1 MRDRTILEIKC
12 RDWSDFRSK
21 LESDVYK
28 KGYFVSGEFL
38 YRGLPS
44 VDYRL
49 ETSFDRWYKGP
60 KAKRPNVSDQL
71 LRTFS
76 KECDG
81 YPGIGSELDEDDDR
95 LSALAQHHGL
105 PTRLLDWTV
114 SPYIA
119 AFFAFSYTFDTDA
132 ALDDYVAVWVL
143 DRPMK
148 SGVQTTARTFL
159 IRRSMEMIG

>member
-1 MRDRTILEIKC
+1 VVQGTE
-12 RDWSDFRSK
+12 
-21 LESDVYK
+21 
-28 KGYFVSGEFL
+28 G
-38 YRGLPS
+38 
-44 VDYRL
+44 
-49 ETSFDRWYKGP
+49 
-60 KAKRPNVSDQL
+60 KRPNVSDQL